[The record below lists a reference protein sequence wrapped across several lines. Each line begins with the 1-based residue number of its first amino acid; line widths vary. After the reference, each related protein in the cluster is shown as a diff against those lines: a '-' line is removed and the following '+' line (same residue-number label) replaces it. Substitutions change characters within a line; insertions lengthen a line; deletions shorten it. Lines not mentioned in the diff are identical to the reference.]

1 MPGYVVA
8 EVDITDPAAYEEY
21 RKRVPATVEKYG
33 GKYLVRGG
41 AIETKEGGWAPSRF
55 VVIEFSSVDQARR
68 WYDSPEYRPAREIR
82 QRAAKSKVIIAAGLG

>member
-41 AIETKEGGWAPSRF
+41 AIETKEGG
-55 VVIEFSSVDQARR
+55 
-68 WYDSPEYRPAREIR
+68 
-82 QRAAKSKVIIAAGLG
+82 